1 MLHPPNP
8 PIHLICF
15 PTCDLVVLCAL
26 NASSGVAGGEKKE
39 AGGEAFDRLKC
50 TLRAKPIRI
59 AEGISWVLPTVMSN
73 KVCCKVPTLPLCC
86 DTKSCQKIL
95 KSLHELGDGSCNY
108 LSYCLAAAALPHCC
122 WPPLWSVLHLFALS
136 LATESTKPA
145 VGDSPPQPPRAYR
158 RDARRARL
166 RRDTPCSFWEKFCFS
181 WPGPKPGF
189 ASVSSTPRNLGRA
202 DGAAASTHTQA
213 HTPNAA
219 FCVCVCGFFPPLSLL
234 APNELEQYRQ
244 LQALPVLHLLPKT
257 SSK

>member
-1 MLHPPNP
+1 MAFLAFLPGCLWAKFMLHPPNP

-15 PTCDLVVLCAL
+15 PTCDLVVLRAL
-26 NASSGVAGGEKKE
+26 NASSGVAGGERKE

-50 TLRAKPIRI
+50 TLRAKPIHI

-145 VGDSPPQPPRAYR
+145 VGESPPQPPRACR
-158 RDARRARL
+158 RG
-166 RRDTPCSFWEKFCFS
+166 CSQS
-181 WPGPKPGF
+181 
-189 ASVSSTPRNLGRA
+189 
-202 DGAAASTHTQA
+202 AAAERHPLQLLGEVLFLLARPQARFCIGQLDSKEPWASGWHRGEHAHPGA
-213 HTPNAA
+213 HTK
-219 FCVCVCGFFPPLSLL
+219 CGFLCLCVWLSSPPI
-234 APNELEQYRQ
+234 
-244 LQALPVLHLLPKT
+244 PVGAE
-257 SSK
+257 